1 MKTAVQNIFVLV
13 VGVVVISIAGCGQ
26 PEPPSE
32 KMSRLI
38 SVENTRLKKELEQR
52 NREIERLTKLHNKE
66 SKKQDKLLA
75 ECVQEKESWKHKAQ
89 QNVRNQ
95 VKDVFD
101 SVMEQNA
108 KLREENENLKAQI
121 EKLRGLGSEI

>member
-1 MKTAVQNIFVLV
+1 MKRAAQKIFILA
-13 VGVVVISIAGCGQ
+13 VGVAVISIAGCGQ

-38 SVENTRLKKELEQR
+38 SVENTRLKKELELR
-52 NREIERLTKLHNKE
+52 NKEIERLKKLHNKE

-75 ECVQEKESWKHKAQ
+75 DCMQGKKNWQQKAQ

-108 KLREENENLKAQI
+108 KLREENEKLKAQI
-121 EKLRGLGSEI
+121 EKLRSS

>member
-1 MKTAVQNIFVLV
+1 MKEVVQKIFVLA
-13 VGVVVISIAGCGQ
+13 VGIVVISIAGCGQ
-26 PEPPSE
+26 PEPPGE

-52 NREIERLTKLHNKE
+52 NWEIERLTKLHNEE

-75 ECVQEKESWKHKAQ
+75 ECVREKESWKQKAR

-121 EKLRGLGSEI
+121 KKQRGL

>member
-1 MKTAVQNIFVLV
+1 MKRAAQKTFVLA
-13 VGVVVISIAGCGQ
+13 VGVAVISIVGCGQ

-38 SVENTRLKKELEQR
+38 SVENTRLKKELELR
-52 NREIERLTKLHNKE
+52 NREIERLKGLHNKE
-66 SKKQDKLLA
+66 SKKQVKLLA
-75 ECVQEKESWKHKAQ
+75 ECVQEKESWKQKAQ

-95 VKDVFD
+95 VKGVFD

-108 KLREENENLKAQI
+108 KLREENEKLKAQL
-121 EKLRGLGSEI
+121 EKLRVL

>member
-1 MKTAVQNIFVLV
+1 MEWAAKKIFVLT
-13 VGVVVISIAGCGQ
+13 VGIVAISIAGCGR
-26 PEPPSE
+26 PEPPGE

-38 SVENTRLKKELEQR
+38 SVENSRLKKELELR
-52 NREIERLTKLHNKE
+52 NKEIERLKKLHNNDK
-66 SKKQDKLLA
+66 KKQDKLLA
-75 ECVQEKESWKHKAQ
+75 ECMREKESWKQKAR

-95 VKDVFD
+95 VKGVVD

-121 EKLRGLGSEI
+121 EKLRGL

>member
-1 MKTAVQNIFVLV
+1 MKRAAQKIFVLA
-13 VGVVVISIAGCGQ
+13 VGVVFISIAGCGP
-26 PEPPSE
+26 PEPPSD

-38 SVENTRLKKELEQR
+38 SVENTRLKKELELR
-52 NREIERLTKLHNKE
+52 NREIERLKDLNNKE

-75 ECVQEKESWKHKAQ
+75 ECMQEKKNWQQKAQ

-95 VKDVFD
+95 VKGVFD

-108 KLREENENLKAQI
+108 KLAEENEKLKAQI
-121 EKLRGLGSEI
+121 EKLRGL

>member
-1 MKTAVQNIFVLV
+1 MKKPAGKIFVLA
-13 VGVVVISIAGCGQ
+13 VGVAVISIAGCGQ

-38 SVENTRLKKELEQR
+38 SVENTRLKKELELR
-52 NREIERLTKLHNKE
+52 NEEIERLTKLHNKE
-66 SKKQDKLLA
+66 SKKHDKLLA
-75 ECVQEKESWKHKAQ
+75 ECVREKENWKQKAR

-95 VKDVFD
+95 VKGVVD

-121 EKLRGLGSEI
+121 EKLRGS

>member
-1 MKTAVQNIFVLV
+1 MKRAAQKIFVLA
-13 VGVVVISIAGCGQ
+13 VGVAVISIVGCGQ

-38 SVENTRLKKELEQR
+38 SVENTRLKKELELR
-52 NREIERLTKLHNKE
+52 SKEIERLKGLHNKE

-75 ECVQEKESWKHKAQ
+75 ECMQEKKNWQQKAQ

-95 VKDVFD
+95 VKGVFD
-101 SVMEQNA
+101 SVMEHNS
-108 KLREENENLKAQI
+108 KLREENEKLKAQI
-121 EKLRGLGSEI
+121 EKLRGL

>member
-1 MKTAVQNIFVLV
+1 MKEVVQKIFVLA
-13 VGVVVISIAGCGQ
+13 VGIVVISIAGCGQ
-26 PEPPSE
+26 PEPPGE

-52 NREIERLTKLHNKE
+52 NWEIERLTKLHNEE

-75 ECVQEKESWKHKAQ
+75 ECVQEKENWKQKAR

-95 VKDVFD
+95 VKGVFD

-121 EKLRGLGSEI
+121 KKLRGL

>member
-1 MKTAVQNIFVLV
+1 MNKAAQTIFVLA
-13 VGVVVISIAGCGQ
+13 VGVAVISIAGCGQ
-26 PEPPSE
+26 PELPSD

-38 SVENTRLKKELEQR
+38 SVENTRLKKELELR
-52 NREIERLTKLHNKE
+52 NREIERLKDLHNKE

-75 ECVQEKESWKHKAQ
+75 ECMQEKESWKQKAQ

-101 SVMEQNA
+101 SVMEHNS
-108 KLREENENLKAQI
+108 KLREENEKLKAQI
-121 EKLRGLGSEI
+121 EKLRGL

>member
-1 MKTAVQNIFVLV
+1 MKRAARKIFVLA
-13 VGVVVISIAGCGQ
+13 VGVAVISIAGCGQ
-26 PEPPSE
+26 PEPPGE

-38 SVENTRLKKELEQR
+38 SVENTRLKKELELR
-52 NREIERLTKLHNKE
+52 NKEIERLNELHNKE

-75 ECVQEKESWKHKAQ
+75 DCMQEKKNWQQKAQ

-95 VKDVFD
+95 VKGVFD

-108 KLREENENLKAQI
+108 KLREENQKLKAQI
-121 EKLRGLGSEI
+121 EKLRG

>member
-1 MKTAVQNIFVLV
+1 MKRGVRKIFLLV
-13 VGVVVISIAGCGQ
+13 AGVAVISIAGCGQ
-26 PEPPSE
+26 PETPSD

-38 SVENTRLKKELEQR
+38 SVENTRLKKELDLR
-52 NREIERLTKLHNKE
+52 NKEIERLKGLHNKE

-75 ECVQEKESWKHKAQ
+75 ECMQEKKNWQRKAQ

-95 VKDVFD
+95 VKGVFD

-108 KLREENENLKAQI
+108 KLAEENEKLKAQI
-121 EKLRGLGSEI
+121 EKLRGP

>member
-1 MKTAVQNIFVLV
+1 MKRGVRKIFVLA
-13 VGVVVISIAGCGQ
+13 VGVAVISIAGCGD

-38 SVENTRLKKELEQR
+38 SVENTRLKKELELR
-52 NREIERLTKLHNKE
+52 NSQIERLTRLRNKE
-66 SKKQDKLLA
+66 SKKQDKMLA
-75 ECVQEKESWKHKAQ
+75 ECVKEKKNWQQKAQ

-95 VKDVFD
+95 VKGVFD

-108 KLREENENLKAQI
+108 KLAEENKNLKAQI
-121 EKLRGLGSEI
+121 EKLRGL

>member
-1 MKTAVQNIFVLV
+1 MKRAARKIFVLA
-13 VGVVVISIAGCGQ
+13 VGVAVISIAGCGQ
-26 PEPPSE
+26 PEPPGE

-38 SVENTRLKKELEQR
+38 SVENTRLKKELELR
-52 NREIERLTKLHNKE
+52 NKEIERLKELHNKE

-75 ECVQEKESWKHKAQ
+75 DCMQEKKNWQQKAQ

-95 VKDVFD
+95 VKGVFD

-108 KLREENENLKAQI
+108 KLREENQKLKAQI
-121 EKLRGLGSEI
+121 EKLRG

>member
-1 MKTAVQNIFVLV
+1 MKRGVRKIFLLV
-13 VGVVVISIAGCGQ
+13 AGVAVISIAGCGQ
-26 PEPPSE
+26 PETPSD

-38 SVENTRLKKELEQR
+38 SVENTRLKKELDLR
-52 NREIERLTKLHNKE
+52 NKEIERLKGLHNKE

-75 ECVQEKESWKHKAQ
+75 ECMQGKKNWQRKAQ

-95 VKDVFD
+95 VKGVFD

-108 KLREENENLKAQI
+108 KLAEENEKLKAQI
-121 EKLRGLGSEI
+121 EKLRGP

>member
-1 MKTAVQNIFVLV
+1 MERAAQKIFVLA
-13 VGVVVISIAGCGQ
+13 VGIVVISIAGCGQ
-26 PEPPSE
+26 PEPPGE

-38 SVENTRLKKELEQR
+38 SVENTRLKKELELL
-52 NREIERLTKLHNKE
+52 NKEIERLTKLHNKE

-75 ECVQEKESWKHKAQ
+75 ECVREKESWKQKAR

-121 EKLRGLGSEI
+121 KKLRGL